1 MRFLLLHESNRL
13 IRREIRDVLILD
25 VKIGDVPNFA
35 MKIAAM
41 KIVAAKIVS
50 MQVGDFSLFSQTSAA
65 HAAELLRG
73 RVLPAACV
81 TANQRRLNL
90 RRQESGQAYR
100 F

>member
-1 MRFLLLHESNRL
+1 
-13 IRREIRDVLILD
+13 VLILD
-25 VKIGDVPNFA
+25 VKIGDVPNFAMKIAA